1 MDIESIVLTGG
12 LTIFFVFF
20 VSVGGVVI
28 YGLTHGRPN
37 DQGDDS
43 LSDFDKYSRP
53 DVIPSVVGNDDYYT
67 NPVYSSVP
75 SNIYYKDT
83 KMTLNTEKILTVLAF
98 PAVAVTSY
106 GYMYDWGVRK
116 ICVIWLCIVLFVA
129 LYVGGGYLGIALAKL
144 TKATQRNGR

>member
-1 MDIESIVLTGG
+1 MDIESIIVTGG
-12 LTIFFVFF
+12 LAIFVVFF
-20 VSVGGVVI
+20 VTVGGVVI

-37 DQGDDS
+37 DQAMIVCQILINTAGQMLFHQLWVMTTTIPI
-43 LSDFDKYSRP
+43 LSIHLYRVTS
-53 DVIPSVVGNDDYYT
+53 IT
-67 NPVYSSVP
+67 
-75 SNIYYKDT
+75 KDT